1 MKEPLVFWDE
11 DNGGEPGE
19 QSLISGQRRR
29 LKQLLQRRHPQRAT
43 AAPGQPPQQVVT
55 DGWINRDG
63 SFIPDWTQR
72 LPDDVRGDAEG
83 LKKFG
88 NVNDLVRSYV
98 NAERLIG
105 KKGVFIPD
113 EKSTPEQIAE
123 FRKQLD
129 VPEKPEEYE
138 VKPQNIP
145 EGLEWNDDLAKQF
158 LEIAHKH
165 NVPKR
170 AMKDLAQKFQDLET
184 MRVRAGWEM
193 AQAEVNRK
201 YEAGQQELERAWGAQ
216 KPQQIELVKRAA
228 ARFGAPADTWGLGD
242 PAIVKWVANMAS
254 RMSEDT
260 FVSPNGAGS
269 AMGPKERALD
279 IIQNPENS
287 EYKAYRS
294 GHKPTQAKV
303 EDLLREAERLEL
315 QNQGR

>member
-19 QSLISGQRRR
+19 VSLLSGQ
-29 LKQLLQRRHPQRAT
+29 QAPPEAT
-43 AAPGQPPQQVVT
+43 ASAPPPAEATPTPDQPAQPVVT

-72 LPDDVRGDAEG
+72 LPDDVRSEAEG

-105 KKGVFIPD
+105 KKGIHIPD

-123 FRKQLD
+123 FRKSLD
-129 VPEKPEEYE
+129 VPDKPEDYA
-138 VKPQNIP
+138 VKPENIP
-145 EGLEWNDDLAKQF
+145 EGLEWNEDLAKQF
-158 LEIAHKH
+158 TEIAHKH

-193 AQAEVNRK
+193 AQAESKRR
-201 YEAGQQELERAWGAQ
+201 YEEGVRELESAWG
-216 KPQQIELVKRAA
+216 PQTPKQIELVQRAA
-228 ARFGAPADTWGLGD
+228 ARYGTPVDTPGFSD
-242 PAIVKWVANMAS
+242 PNIVKFVAKMAAS
-254 RMSEDT
+254 ISEDT
-260 FVSPNGAGS
+260 FVTPNGAGS
-269 AMGPKERALD
+269 SMGPRERALD
-279 IIQNPENS
+279 IIQNPENA

-303 EDLLREAERLEL
+303 QDLIEEAERIEL
-315 QNQGR
+315 RNQGR

>member
-19 QSLISGQRRR
+19 VSLLSQTSPEGTA
-29 LKQLLQRRHPQRAT
+29 P
-43 AAPGQPPQQVVT
+43 AAPAETRPPDNENAPAVLT

-72 LPDDVRGDAEG
+72 LPEDVRGDAEG

-129 VPEKPEEYE
+129 VPEKPEEYA
-138 VKPQNIP
+138 VKPENVPDGMQ
-145 EGLEWNDDLAKQF
+145 WNDDLAKPF

-170 AMKDLAQKFQDLET
+170 AMKELTQKFQDMENAR
-184 MRVRAGWEM
+184 MRAGFEM
-193 AQAEVNRK
+193 AQAEARRK
-201 YEAGQQELERAWGAQ
+201 YEEGQRQLESAWGPSTP
-216 KPQQIELVKRAA
+216 KQIELVQRAA
-228 ARFGAPADTWGLGD
+228 AKYGTRPDTPGFSD
-242 PAIVKWVANMAS
+242 PEIVKFVAKMAAS
-254 RMSEDT
+254 ISEDT
-260 FVSPNGAGS
+260 FVTPNGAGS
-269 AMGPKERALD
+269 SMGPKERALD
-279 IIQNPENS
+279 IIQNPENA

-303 EDLLREAERLEL
+303 QDLIEEAERLEL
-315 QNQGR
+315 RNQQR